1 MLDAISHRQV
11 FLGLVVLAVAS
22 LAVAIVF
29 MEGYLGLEACPLC
42 MSQRVFVVG
51 WGVFAL
57 LALIHNPSGW
67 GRRVYAALCG
77 LSAYIGGAIAARHIW
92 LQNLPEDQVPAC
104 GPSLDY
110 MLENFP
116 LQEAISLLLMG
127 DGNCAEVAWT
137 FLGLSIPEQTLLL
150 FLLALLVCFWLVFRG
165 DPQSSSHV
173 ESAHGN

>member
-1 MLDAISHRQV
+1 MAFAIFYLEGFLD
-11 FLGLVVLAVAS
+11 
-22 LAVAIVF
+22 
-29 MEGYLGLEACPLC
+29 LEACPLC

-51 WGVFAL
+51 WAAFAL
-57 LALIHNPSGW
+57 VALVHNPRAW

-77 LSAYIGGAIAARHIW
+77 ASAYIGAAIAARHVW

-127 DGNCAEVAWT
+127 DGNCADVAWT
-137 FLGLSIPEQTLLL
+137 FLGMSIPEQTLLL
-150 FLLALLVCFWLVFRG
+150 FAVTIVTSLWLAFRD
-165 DPQSSSHV
+165 DPIRR
-173 ESAHGN
+173 